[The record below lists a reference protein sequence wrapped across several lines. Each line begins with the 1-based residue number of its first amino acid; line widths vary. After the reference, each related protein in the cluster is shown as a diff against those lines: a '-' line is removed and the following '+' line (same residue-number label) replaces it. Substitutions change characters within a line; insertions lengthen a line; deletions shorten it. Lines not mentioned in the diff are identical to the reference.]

1 MILFEAHQ
9 GVEREAPGN
18 TLIALKYAAEQGYD
32 YFEVDPNFTSD
43 NKIVLLHDST
53 LDRTALKDGG
63 EIKNVEI
70 NKITYAEALSYD
82 VGLKFAPKFAGE
94 KIPLLSEAIALA
106 EKYGAVLKIDNKIQ
120 RFPENALEE
129 FFRVIT
135 GHEKSVSI
143 TCYDI
148 DFIRLVLKRFPDIT
162 VHYDGVVNEKTLAQL
177 KETVDKNRLYIWL
190 PIESPRT
197 SWVSVAFADETL
209 TARVKEVAKLGLWI
223 TDESEVLSRA
233 IALGA
238 DMIETSGGIKKPM
251 NEGCLFDMHTH
262 SHFSHDSSAL
272 MNEMQSSEYRHGI
285 VNYAVSDHCDL
296 EFLKTSS
303 VISPIY
309 HSVSEAKSIGALA
322 AVEIGEGILETK
334 AANELCSVLDF
345 DAVLGSVHA
354 VRTGGAITPYSYIDF
369 SSWSD
374 SELYEFL
381 NLYFDDVLETVKIC
395 NFDILTHL
403 TCPLRYITGKY
414 GKSIELSRF
423 KNKIDEILHG
433 IIARGIALE
442 VNTSCTGTPY
452 DDFLPNEAI
461 IRRYRELGGYLITL
475 ASDAHA
481 PENAARNFD
490 RAVSFLKDAGFEN
503 VYYFKNRIPVQC
515 RL

>member
-18 TLIALKYAAEQGYD
+18 TLIALKYAAAQGYD
-32 YFEVDPNFTSD
+32 FAEIDPNFTSD

-63 EIKNVEI
+63 EVKNVEI
-70 NKITYAEALSYD
+70 NKITYAEALSFD
-82 VGLKFAPKFAGE
+82 AGLKFAPKFAGE

-106 EKYGAVLKIDNKIQ
+106 EKYGMVLKIDNKIQ
-120 RFPENALEE
+120 RFPESALEE
-129 FFRVIT
+129 FFRVIA

-162 VHYDGVVNEKTLAQL
+162 VHYDGAVNEKTLAEL
-177 KETVDKNRLYIWL
+177 KKTVNKSRLYIWL

-197 SWVSVAFADETL
+197 SWVSVAFADEAL
-209 TARVKEVAKLGLWI
+209 AKRVKEVAKLGLWI
-223 TDESEVLSRA
+223 TDEREVLERA

-238 DMIETSGGIKKPM
+238 DMIETSGGIKKTM
-251 NEGCLFDMHTH
+251 NEGWLFDMHTH
-262 SHFSHDSSAL
+262 SHFSHDSVAS
-272 MNEMQSSEYRHGI
+272 MTDMQSAELKKGI

-309 HSVSEAKSIGALA
+309 HSVSEAKNIGALA
-322 AVEIGEGILETK
+322 AVEIGEAILERK
-334 AANELCSVLDF
+334 AANELCSLLDF

-354 VRTGGAITPYSYIDF
+354 VRTGDAVTPYSHIDF

-374 SELYEFL
+374 SEIYEYL
-381 NLYFDDVLETVKIC
+381 DLYFDDILETVRVC
-395 NFDILTHL
+395 NFDILSHL

-414 GKSIELSRF
+414 GKNADLSRF
-423 KNKIDEILHG
+423 DEKIDKILRG

-442 VNTSCTGTPY
+442 INTSCTDTPY
-452 DDFLPNEAI
+452 DEFLPCEAI

-475 ASDAHA
+475 ASDAHI
-481 PENAARNFD
+481 PENTARNFD
-490 RAVSFLKDAGFEN
+490 RAVSFLKEAGFEN

-515 RL
+515 KL